1 MLYLND
7 GQNLFEAALSLSGQT
22 WCAAEAA
29 AQAMAAGE
37 VPPFI
42 IVGIDHAG
50 ASRSYDYCPYKP
62 GVVLTAGTRARPA
75 MWQHG
80 DTQCHASR
88 KYRVLAV
95 LFPVAP
101 LG

>member
-7 GQNLFEAALSLSGQT
+7 GQNLFEAALSLSGQS

-29 AQAMAAGE
+29 AQALAAGN

-50 ASRSYDYCPYKP
+50 ALRSHDYCPYKP
-62 GVVLTAGTRARPA
+62 GVLLAAQTGPA

-80 DTQCHASR
+80 D
-88 KYRVLAV
+88 K
-95 LFPVAP
+95 
-101 LG
+101 